1 MRSPRG
7 TVPCIVSMRNLGRN
21 STLRRVAILL
31 ALIVATTLLAAG
43 VAVTQAPEEDA
54 DTYIVVLEDSVDNPS
69 QVAEGIDQRQEGFDA
84 GFVYTQALEGFS
96 AEIPDD
102 SLDDVRNNS
111 RVAYV
116 ERDEVVTA
124 FDQKVPW
131 GIRRIGASVSST
143 RAGNGSG
150 KVTGVNIYVIDT
162 GIDATNPDLNVVNK
176 HNVMTRGPDT
186 DCNGHGTHVAGTL
199 AARDN
204 RIDVVG
210 VAPGAPLT
218 SVKALDCSGHGTAGK
233 VIKAIDWVTAKAANA
248 GKPVVANIS
257 AGGPKSS
264 ALNEA
269 VRTSAASGVFYS
281 LAAGNEDRSACKSSP
296 AMTGAGKNNGIVTT
310 AATTQSDTE
319 PSWSNFGRCVDLW
332 APGVKILSTWLGGAT
347 KTISGTSQAAPHAGG
362 TAALYLSD
370 HPNASP
376 VTVENV
382 LKKTSERAGKKSKDG
397 TPIRLVDA
405 GKASPFVP

>member
-1 MRSPRG
+1 VRTRSPHG
-7 TVPCIVSMRNLGRN
+7 TLPCIVSVRNQGRN

-31 ALIVATTLLAAG
+31 ALIAATTLLAAG
-43 VAVTQAPEEDA
+43 VAVTQVPEEDA
-54 DTYIVVLEDSVDNPS
+54 DTYIVVLKDSVDDPS

-84 GFVYTQALEGFS
+84 GFVYTEALEGFS

-124 FDQKVPW
+124 FGQRVPW
-131 GIRRIGASVSST
+131 GIRRIGANVSSI

-150 KVTGVNIYVIDT
+150 KVTGVNIYVIDS
-162 GIDATNPDLNVVNK
+162 GIAANPDLNVVNR
-176 HNVMTRGPDT
+176 HNFLARGPDN
-186 DCNGHGTHVAGTL
+186 DCYGHGTHVAGTL

-218 SVKALDCSGHGTAGK
+218 SVKVLDCHGHGTAGK
-233 VIKAIDWVTAKAANA
+233 VIKGIDWVTAKAAKA
-248 GKPVVANIS
+248 EKPAVANMSLGSSRRI
-257 AGGPKSS
+257 KS
-264 ALNEA
+264 LNTA

-281 LAAGNEDRSACKSSP
+281 LSAGNEGRSACKFSP
-296 AMTGAGKNNGIVTT
+296 AMTGAGKNNGILTT
-310 AATTQSDTE
+310 AATNSADRE

-332 APGVKILSTWLGGAT
+332 APGANILSTWLGGAT
-347 KTISGTSQAAPHAGG
+347 KTISGTSMAAPHVGG
-362 TAALYLSD
+362 TAALYLSALPTRSPARVEAD
-370 HPNASP
+370 LKAKSTEPGAKSKGGKRNIRLINAS
-376 VTVENV
+376 EY
-382 LKKTSERAGKKSKDG
+382 
-397 TPIRLVDA
+397 
-405 GKASPFVP
+405 

>member
-1 MRSPRG
+1 
-7 TVPCIVSMRNLGRN
+7 
-21 STLRRVAILL
+21 LL

-43 VAVTQAPEEDA
+43 VAFTQAPEEDV
-54 DTYIVVLEDSVDNPS
+54 DTYIVVLEDSVDDPS
-69 QVAEGIDQRQEGFDA
+69 QVAEGIDQRQEGFDE
-84 GFVYTQALEGFS
+84 GFIYTEALEGFS

-116 ERDEVVTA
+116 ERDEIVTA

-150 KVTGVNIYVIDT
+150 KVTGVNIYVIDS
-162 GIDATNPDLNVVNK
+162 GIATNPDLNVVK
-176 HNVMTRGPDT
+176 RHNLLTRGPDN
-186 DCNGHGTHVAGTL
+186 DCYGHGTHVAGTL

-218 SVKALDCSGHGTAGK
+218 SVKVLDCHGHGTAGK

-248 GKPVVANIS
+248 GKPAVANMS
-257 AGGPKSS
+257 LGGPKSS
-264 ALNEA
+264 AVNDA
-269 VRTSAASGVFYS
+269 VRTSAARGVFYS
-281 LAAGNEDRSACKSSP
+281 LAAGNEGRSACKISP

-310 AATTQSDTE
+310 AATNQADIE

-332 APGVKILSTWLGGAT
+332 APGTKILSTWLGGAT
-347 KTISGTSQAAPHAGG
+347 KTISGTSQAAPHADGS
-362 TAALYLSD
+362 AALYLSD

-382 LKKTSERAGKKSKDG
+382 LKKTSERASKKSKDG

>member
-1 MRSPRG
+1 
-7 TVPCIVSMRNLGRN
+7 MRNPGRN

-54 DTYIVVLEDSVDNPS
+54 DTYIVVLKESVDDPS

-84 GFVYTQALEGFS
+84 GFVYTEALEGFS

-116 ERDEVVTA
+116 ERDEVVTTL
-124 FDQKVPW
+124 DQKVPW
-131 GIRRIGASVSST
+131 GIRRIGADASST

-150 KVTGVNIYVIDT
+150 KVKGVNIYVIDT

-176 HNVMTRGPDT
+176 HNVLTRGPDT
-186 DCNGHGTHVAGTL
+186 DCDGHGTHVAGTL

-218 SVKALDCSGHGTAGK
+218 SVKVLDCSGHGTAGK
-233 VIKAIDWVTAKAANA
+233 VIKGIDWVTAKAANA
-248 GKPVVANIS
+248 GKPAVANLS
-257 AGGPKSS
+257 LGGAKNS
-264 ALNEA
+264 ALNDA
-269 VRTSAASGVFYS
+269 VRTSAARGVFYS
-281 LAAGNEDRSACKSSP
+281 LAAGNEGRSACKISP
-296 AMTGAGKNNGIVTT
+296 AMTGAGKTT
-310 AATTQSDTE
+310 ASSRLPLPTSQTQHL
-319 PSWSNFGRCVDLW
+319 P
-332 APGVKILSTWLGGAT
+332 GAT
-347 KTISGTSQAAPHAGG
+347 SAVAWTSGRRARRSSRRGWEAPRR
-362 TAALYLSD
+362 
-370 HPNASP
+370 P
-376 VTVENV
+376 
-382 LKKTSERAGKKSKDG
+382 
-397 TPIRLVDA
+397 
-405 GKASPFVP
+405 

>member
-131 GIRRIGASVSST
+131 GIRRIGADVSST

-150 KVTGVNIYVIDT
+150 KVTGVNIYVIDS
-162 GIDATNPDLNVVNK
+162 GIDATNPDLNVVNR
-176 HNVMTRGPDT
+176 HNVLTRGPDT
-186 DCNGHGTHVAGTL
+186 DCDGHGTHVAGTL

-204 RIDVVG
+204 RID
-210 VAPGAPLT
+210 
-218 SVKALDCSGHGTAGK
+218 
-233 VIKAIDWVTAKAANA
+233 
-248 GKPVVANIS
+248 
-257 AGGPKSS
+257 
-264 ALNEA
+264 
-269 VRTSAASGVFYS
+269 
-281 LAAGNEDRSACKSSP
+281 
-296 AMTGAGKNNGIVTT
+296 
-310 AATTQSDTE
+310 
-319 PSWSNFGRCVDLW
+319 
-332 APGVKILSTWLGGAT
+332 
-347 KTISGTSQAAPHAGG
+347 
-362 TAALYLSD
+362 
-370 HPNASP
+370 
-376 VTVENV
+376 
-382 LKKTSERAGKKSKDG
+382 
-397 TPIRLVDA
+397 
-405 GKASPFVP
+405 

>member
-1 MRSPRG
+1 VRIRSPHG
-7 TVPCIVSMRNLGRN
+7 TLPCIVSVRNQGRN

-31 ALIVATTLLAAG
+31 ALIAATTLLAAG
-43 VAVTQAPEEDA
+43 VAVTQVPEEDA
-54 DTYIVVLEDSVDNPS
+54 DTYIVVLKDSVDDPS

-84 GFVYTQALEGFS
+84 GFVYTEALEGFS

-124 FDQKVPW
+124 FGQRVPW
-131 GIRRIGASVSST
+131 GIRRIGANVSSI

-150 KVTGVNIYVIDT
+150 KVTGVNIYVIDS
-162 GIDATNPDLNVVNK
+162 GIAANPDLNVVNR
-176 HNVMTRGPDT
+176 HNFLARGPDN
-186 DCNGHGTHVAGTL
+186 DCYGHGTHVAGTL

-218 SVKALDCSGHGTAGK
+218 SVKVLDCHGHGTAGK
-233 VIKAIDWVTAKAANA
+233 VIEAIDWVTAKAAKA
-248 GKPVVANIS
+248 EKPAVANMSLGSSRRI
-257 AGGPKSS
+257 KS
-264 ALNEA
+264 LNTA

-281 LAAGNEDRSACKSSP
+281 LSAGNEGRSACKFSP
-296 AMTGAGKNNGIVTT
+296 AMMGAGKNNGILTT
-310 AATTQSDTE
+310 AATNSADRE

-332 APGVKILSTWLGGAT
+332 APGANILSTWLGGAT
-347 KTISGTSQAAPHAGG
+347 KTISGTSMAAPHVGG
-362 TAALYLSD
+362 TAALYLSALPTRSPARVEAD
-370 HPNASP
+370 LKAKSTEPGAKSKGGKRNIRLINAS
-376 VTVENV
+376 EY
-382 LKKTSERAGKKSKDG
+382 
-397 TPIRLVDA
+397 
-405 GKASPFVP
+405 

>member
-1 MRSPRG
+1 
-7 TVPCIVSMRNLGRN
+7 VRNQGRN

-31 ALIVATTLLAAG
+31 ALIAATTLLAAG
-43 VAVTQAPEEDA
+43 VAVTQVPEEDA
-54 DTYIVVLEDSVDNPS
+54 DTYIVVLKDSVDDPS

-84 GFVYTQALEGFS
+84 GFVYTEALEGFS

-124 FDQKVPW
+124 FGQRVPW
-131 GIRRIGASVSST
+131 GIRRIGANVSSI

-150 KVTGVNIYVIDT
+150 KVTGVNIYVIDS
-162 GIDATNPDLNVVNK
+162 GIAANPDLNVVNR
-176 HNVMTRGPDT
+176 HNFLARGPDN
-186 DCNGHGTHVAGTL
+186 DCYGHGTHVAGTL

-218 SVKALDCSGHGTAGK
+218 SVKVLDCHGHGTAGK
-233 VIKAIDWVTAKAANA
+233 VIKGIDWVTAKAAKA
-248 GKPVVANIS
+248 EKPAVANMSLGSSRRI
-257 AGGPKSS
+257 KS
-264 ALNEA
+264 LNTA

-281 LAAGNEDRSACKSSP
+281 LSAGNEGRSACKFSP
-296 AMTGAGKNNGIVTT
+296 AMTGAGKNNGILTT
-310 AATTQSDTE
+310 AATNSADRE

-332 APGVKILSTWLGGAT
+332 APGANILSTWLGGAT
-347 KTISGTSQAAPHAGG
+347 KTISGTSMAAPHVGG
-362 TAALYLSD
+362 TAALYLSALPTRSPARVEAD
-370 HPNASP
+370 LKAKSTEPGAKSKGGKRNIRLINAS
-376 VTVENV
+376 EY
-382 LKKTSERAGKKSKDG
+382 
-397 TPIRLVDA
+397 
-405 GKASPFVP
+405 

>member
-1 MRSPRG
+1 
-7 TVPCIVSMRNLGRN
+7 VRNQGRN

-31 ALIVATTLLAAG
+31 ALIAATTLLAAG
-43 VAVTQAPEEDA
+43 VAVTQVPEEDA
-54 DTYIVVLEDSVDNPS
+54 DTYIVVLKDSVDDPS

-84 GFVYTQALEGFS
+84 GFVYTEALEGFS

-124 FDQKVPW
+124 FGQRVPW
-131 GIRRIGASVSST
+131 GIRRIGANVSSI

-150 KVTGVNIYVIDT
+150 KVTGVNIYVIDS
-162 GIDATNPDLNVVNK
+162 GIAANPDLNVVNR
-176 HNVMTRGPDT
+176 HNFLARGPDN
-186 DCNGHGTHVAGTL
+186 DCYGHGTHVAGTL

-204 RIDVVG
+204 RNDVVG

-218 SVKALDCSGHGTAGK
+218 SVKVLDCHGHGTAGK
-233 VIKAIDWVTAKAANA
+233 VIKGIDWVTAKAAKA
-248 GKPVVANIS
+248 EKPAVANMSLGSSRRI
-257 AGGPKSS
+257 KS
-264 ALNEA
+264 LNTA
-269 VRTSAASGVFYS
+269 VRTSVAKGVFYS
-281 LAAGNEDRSACKSSP
+281 LAAGNEGSNACKFSP
-296 AMTGAGKNNGIVTT
+296 AMTGAGKNNGILTT
-310 AATTQSDTE
+310 AATNMADGE

-332 APGVKILSTWLGGAT
+332 APGANILSTWKKGAT
-347 KTISGTSQAAPHAGG
+347 KSISGTSMAAPHAGG

-376 VTVENV
+376 VTVESV
-382 LKKTSERAGKKSKDG
+382 LNKTSERTHEKSKNG
-397 TPIRLVDA
+397 TLIRLVDTE
-405 GKASPFVP
+405 KASPFVH

>member
-84 GFVYTQALEGFS
+84 GFVYTEALEGFS

-131 GIRRIGASVSST
+131 GIRRIGADVSST

-150 KVTGVNIYVIDT
+150 KVTGVNIYVIDS
-162 GIDATNPDLNVVNK
+162 GIDATNPDLNVVNR
-176 HNVMTRGPDT
+176 HNVLTRGPDT
-186 DCNGHGTHVAGTL
+186 DCDGHGTHVAGTL

-218 SVKALDCSGHGTAGK
+218 SVKVLDCSGHGTAGK

-248 GKPVVANIS
+248 GKPAVANMSLGSNKRI
-257 AGGPKSS
+257 KS
-264 ALNEA
+264 LNIA
-269 VRTSAASGVFYS
+269 VRNSAARGVFYS
-281 LAAGNEDRSACKSSP
+281 LAAGNEGRSACKTSP

-310 AATTQSDTE
+310 AATNQSDIE
-319 PSWSNFGRCVDLW
+319 PSWSNFGSCVDLW
-332 APGVKILSTWLGGAT
+332 APGTKILSTWLGGAT
-347 KTISGTSQAAPHAGG
+347 KTITGTSQAAPHAGG
-362 TAALYLSD
+362 TAALYLSAL
-370 HPNASP
+370 PTRSPAEVEANLKAKSTKLGAKSKGGQRNIRLINAS
-376 VTVENV
+376 EY
-382 LKKTSERAGKKSKDG
+382 
-397 TPIRLVDA
+397 
-405 GKASPFVP
+405 

>member
-1 MRSPRG
+1 MRSPHG
-7 TVPCIVSMRNLGRN
+7 TVPCIVSMRNPGRN

-54 DTYIVVLEDSVDNPS
+54 DTYIVVLKESVDDPS

-84 GFVYTQALEGFS
+84 GFVYTEALEGFS

-116 ERDEVVTA
+116 ERDEVVTTL
-124 FDQKVPW
+124 DQKVPW
-131 GIRRIGASVSST
+131 GIRRIGADASST

-176 HNVMTRGPDT
+176 HNVLTRGPDT
-186 DCNGHGTHVAGTL
+186 DCDGHGTHVAGTL

-218 SVKALDCSGHGTAGK
+218 SVKVLDCSGHGTAGK
-233 VIKAIDWVTAKAANA
+233 VIKGIDWVTAKAANA
-248 GKPVVANIS
+248 GKPAVANMS
-257 AGGPKSS
+257 LGSS
-264 ALNEA
+264 RKIKPLNDRSQEL
-269 VRTSAASGVFYS
+269 RRPAASS
-281 LAAGNEDRSACKSSP
+281 TRWRLA
-296 AMTGAGKNNGIVTT
+296 T
-310 AATTQSDTE
+310 
-319 PSWSNFGRCVDLW
+319 
-332 APGVKILSTWLGGAT
+332 
-347 KTISGTSQAAPHAGG
+347 
-362 TAALYLSD
+362 
-370 HPNASP
+370 
-376 VTVENV
+376 
-382 LKKTSERAGKKSKDG
+382 RAGA
-397 TPIRLVDA
+397 PAR
-405 GKASPFVP
+405 PRPQ